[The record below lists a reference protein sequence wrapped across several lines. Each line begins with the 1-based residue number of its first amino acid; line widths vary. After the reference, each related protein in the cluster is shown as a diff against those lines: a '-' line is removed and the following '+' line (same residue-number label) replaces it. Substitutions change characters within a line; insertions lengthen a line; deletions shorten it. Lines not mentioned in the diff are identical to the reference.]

1 MNANVIYFDDLEK
14 DTWNKEIK
22 KLQGNRD
29 LCSWNLIKYYMSFNN
44 MMNKSFLYYFERKL
58 VAAVILGILKLH
70 DNKKVFCL
78 GNETIY
84 CPAPLF
90 AEDLTVPIR
99 KKHYDKVFND
109 IFEIG
114 RSNGVS
120 KFNLLAHP
128 IVYKNQSLDISSE
141 NQFEHLKWLKKLR
154 IMNTLII
161 KLELPME
168 KLWENLNPDRR
179 RNINKS
185 LKKKIVIEL
194 FDKTSNKGEL
204 DLIFKSFQKA
214 HFLSAGKKTRSDES
228 WVEMKKILI
237 AGEADL
243 FVMKKG
249 NVSISYLFCRN
260 YDRVARS
267 SSQVNIEEFEK
278 EYHPRHLL
286 EWHAINHYK
295 KKKYKFYD
303 VGFKLFDYE
312 NYKFSEKNKTISEF
326 NEKYGA
332 NIFPVAQFQTNI

>member
-1 MNANVIYFDDLEK
+1 M
-14 DTWNKEIK
+14 
-22 KLQGNRD
+22 
-29 LCSWNLIKYYMSFNN
+29 
-44 MMNKSFLYYFERKL
+44 
-58 VAAVILGILKLH
+58 
-70 DNKKVFCL
+70 
-78 GNETIY
+78 
-84 CPAPLF
+84 
-90 AEDLTVPIR
+90 
-99 KKHYDKVFND
+99 
-109 IFEIG
+109 
-114 RSNGVS
+114 
-120 KFNLLAHP
+120 
-128 IVYKNQSLDISSE
+128 
-141 NQFEHLKWLKKLR
+141 
-154 IMNTLII
+154 
-161 KLELPME
+161 
-168 KLWENLNPDRR
+168 
-179 RNINKS
+179 
-185 LKKKIVIEL
+185 
-194 FDKTSNKGEL
+194 
-204 DLIFKSFQKA
+204 IFKSFQKA

-249 NVSISYLFCRN
+249 NAPISYLFCRN